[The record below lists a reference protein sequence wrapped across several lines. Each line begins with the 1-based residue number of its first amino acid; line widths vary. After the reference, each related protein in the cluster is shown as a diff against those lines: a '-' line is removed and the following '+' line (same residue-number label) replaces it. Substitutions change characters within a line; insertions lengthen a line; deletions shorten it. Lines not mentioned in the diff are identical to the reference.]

1 MGNLV
6 YGPFT
11 LPPARKTSELENNSR
26 FSSIREYAVNSST
39 LSGSIILEVD
49 DLPANAII
57 YQIDVMIRSPFT
69 VEGSQANLEIQ
80 TKKNDVLMN
89 RSWNDPTVVGTYSS
103 ECYYITDGSSG
114 EVRVVHNLGS
124 NTTGLFILRLYLY
137 ENVGQYESF
146 QTSQNQQYR
155 TKDKIAVDVRF

>member
-57 YQIDVMIRSPFT
+57 YQIDIMIRSPFT
-69 VEGSQANLEIQ
+69 VEGSQANLEVQ
-80 TKKNDVLMN
+80 TKKNDILMS
-89 RSWNDPTVVGTYSS
+89 REWNDPTVNGTYSS

-114 EVRVVHNLGS
+114 EVRIVHNLGS
-124 NTTGLFILRLYLY
+124 NTSGLFILRLYLY

-146 QTSQNQQYR
+146 MTSQNQQYR
-155 TKDKIAVDVRF
+155 TMDHVAMNVRF